1 MKCGQ
6 RGLDL
11 CKQFEGCERKLK
23 DGRVIAYL
31 DTVAGPRFW
40 SPGYNGLWTIGYGS
54 TGPTITEGTIW
65 SQAQCDAG
73 LLKEMNAKAMQLNA
87 YLTVPVNQN
96 QFDAL
101 CCAAYNLGV
110 AGMHTV
116 LDAINA
122 GDNARAMDLLV
133 QHNHAGGKVVSG
145 LTRRRYAEKELFEWE
160 TTKEVRALSTPLQRA
175 DQIQTATAVGGFS
188 LAGMWNYL
196 PQVKDFMKD
205 HDGLIILGV
214 VGIILGINWLNKTYW
229 HRAFNEGTYV
239 PEGTKP
245 VPVIP
250 KEADNA
256 DAS

>member
-11 CKQFEGCERKLK
+11 CKRFEGCERRLK

-31 DTVAGPRFW
+31 DTVAGSRFW

-54 TGPTITEGTIW
+54 TGPNITEGTIW
-65 SQAQCDAG
+65 TQAQCDAD
-73 LLKEMNAKAMQLNA
+73 LLRGMNAKAAQLNA
-87 YLTVPVNQN
+87 YLRVPLNQN

-116 LDAINA
+116 LDAINN
-122 GDNARAMDLLV
+122 GNNDRAMDLLV
-133 QHNHAGGKVVSG
+133 QHNHAGGVVVSG

-160 TTKEVRALSTPLQRA
+160 TPKEVTALSVPMQRA

-188 LAGMWNYL
+188 LAGAWNYL

-214 VGIILGINWLNKTYW
+214 VGIVLGINWIHKHYW
-229 HRAFNEGTYV
+229 LKSFNQGTYI
-239 PEGTKP
+239 PDGTKP
-245 VPVIP
+245 VV
-250 KEADNA
+250 EAPEEEA
-256 DAS
+256 AL